1 MNAPTP
7 SFPSAF
13 SSPSASTA
21 LHDPLPLL
29 LRGLNLPTIARE
41 HAEVLAR
48 AEAENWG
55 YRRFLLHLMET
66 ETGERLRRRIERQ
79 IKESGLP
86 GGKTLGTLDPARLPE
101 KIRRQLP
108 TLLDADLVRRGDNL
122 LCFGLPGRGKS
133 HLAAALGREWIQR
146 HQLKVLF
153 VPTFKLIGQLLVAK
167 RDLKLGAALA
177 KLAHYD
183 VVIIDDLGYV
193 PQGREETDVL
203 FTFLAERY
211 EKKSVV
217 ITSNLVFSQ
226 WDQIFKDPMTTMAAV
241 DRLVHHAVI
250 LEFTGESQRL
260 QAARPTAKP

>member
-1 MNAPTP
+1 M
-7 SFPSAF
+7 
-13 SSPSASTA
+13 SPSTA
-21 LHDPLPLL
+21 DALPIL
-29 LRGLNLPTIARE
+29 LRGLKLPTMARE
-41 HAEVLAR
+41 HAGAIVR

-55 YRRFLLHLMET
+55 YRRFLLYLLET
-66 ETGERLRRRIERQ
+66 EAGERLRGRIERL
-79 IKESGLP
+79 IKGSGLP
-86 GGKTLGTLDPARLPE
+86 GGKTLGTLDEARLPE
-101 KIRRQLP
+101 KVRRQLP
-108 TLLDADLVRRGDNL
+108 SLLDGELVRRGDNL

-153 VPTFKLIGQLLVAK
+153 IPTFKLVGQLLVAK
-167 RDLKLGAALA
+167 RDLKLPSALA

-183 VVIIDDLGYV
+183 AVILDDLGYV

-211 EKKSVV
+211 EKRTVV

-260 QAARPTAKP
+260 QAASKSPKR

>member
-1 MNAPTP
+1 MNAPAT
-7 SFPSAF
+7 
-13 SSPSASTA
+13 TA
-21 LHDPLPLL
+21 DHDPLPLL

-41 HAEVLAR
+41 HASVLAR
-48 AEAENWG
+48 AESENWG

-66 ETGERLRRRIERQ
+66 EAGERLRRRIERQ

-86 GGKTLGTLDPARLPE
+86 GGKTLGTLDQARLPE
-101 KIRRQLP
+101 KVRRQIP
-108 TLLDADLVRRGDNL
+108 TLLEADLVRRGDNL

-133 HLAAALGREWIQR
+133 HVAAALGREWITR

-153 VPTFKLIGQLLVAK
+153 IPTFKLVGQLLVAK
-167 RDLKLGAALA
+167 RDLKLAGALA

-183 VVIIDDLGYV
+183 AVIIDDLGYV

-250 LEFTGESQRL
+250 LEFTGDSQRL
-260 QAARPTAKP
+260 NAARPSAKS